1 MLIRVSGVGA
11 VGHCLGSRI
20 MDSGISPALSFAEV
34 GNVGNDKIIL
44 TYNKTLD
51 TGSVPATG
59 DFSLSG
65 TTPTITNIEV
75 SGITVIITLSAEA
88 DSSDTILVSYTA
100 GVNPIRDWYSNDAVD
115 LTNQAVTN
123 NILDQ
128 YIIYPN
134 TLITTPSS
142 TIYNDGTTQV
152 RKRIVSNVYNIDI
165 TLTATGFSGSE
176 NTDWE
181 WAIKYNGQDPV
192 FRSGVR
198 GGDFVVDCEITVTG
212 FAGTEDVDWE
222 NLSTAS
228 GGGVQTT
235 YRDGVRDES
244 YVIDKALTAT
254 GFEGTEDIDW
264 ENLRQYKLI

>member
-1 MLIRVSGVGA
+1 MVYGNACGNVFMLIGV
-11 VGHCLGSRI
+11 L
-20 MDSGISPALSFAEV
+20 ISEDIQAPTLLLAEV
-34 GNVGNDKIIL
+34 GNAGDDKLRLI
-44 TYNKTLD
+44 YGESLD
-51 TGSVPATG
+51 ESSTPAVG
-59 DFSLSG
+59 DFSIGGTSETVSFVVISGQEVTLTLSG
-65 TTPTITNIEV
+65 DINSMDTITVN
-75 SGITVIITLSAEA
+75 
-88 DSSDTILVSYTA
+88 YTA
-100 GVNPIRDWYSNDAVD
+100 GTNPIRDQSENDAVD

-123 NILDQ
+123 NILNQ

-264 ENLRQYKLI
+264 ENLRQYKLV